1 MCAGKVKCLACWGGV
16 FACWQ
21 DLCAGMVLLCAGKV
35 LLCAG
40 GVFCL
45 LVRYQCADN
54 MILVC

>member
-1 MCAGKVKCLACWGGV
+1 MI

-40 GVFCL
+40 GVSCL
-45 LVRYQCADN
+45 LAKYQGADN